1 MTAPSSRFE
10 IAVFVFQGGGPPT
23 ALETR
28 LERRRR
34 DAYRTPAGKPA
45 VHGAGAFSFSD
56 SGGVRAYLVANR
68 KYVALDVE
76 SRWRAD
82 LAQRRVR
89 LEPLLQRNDRVATD
103 FLATWVAKE
112 ACAKALGIGLLRA
125 LPRLALLSVDELSAL
140 CVPCGPIDIH
150 APQRTL
156 RLSCLGH
163 RFAVRCT
170 ELPDVTLGVAWR
182 LDYGEPRLTL
192 SLACSQDDLV
202 HTVAA

>member
-10 IAVFVFQGGGPPT
+10 IAVFVFEGDGPAT
-23 ALETR
+23 ALETGLAR
-28 LERRRR
+28 LRR

-45 VHGAGAFSFSD
+45 LRGVAAFSFSD
-56 SGGVRAYLVANR
+56 SVGVRAYLVANR

-76 SRWRAD
+76 SRLRAD

-89 LEPLLQRNDRVATD
+89 LEPLLQRNDCVATD

-125 LPRLALLSVDELSAL
+125 LPRVSLLSEEEPSAL
-140 CVPCGPIDIH
+140 GARCEPIDVP
-150 APQRTL
+150 ARQQTL
-156 RLSCLGH
+156 HLACLGR
-163 RFAVRCT
+163 RFAVRCI
-170 ELPDVTLGVAWR
+170 ELPGLMLGVAWR

-192 SLACSQDDLV
+192 RLASSQGGVV